1 MSLNRSKALKGAAST
16 WLAQNSYEHATWPEL
31 KNLFLARFGSAET
44 PAAAVFKILN
54 SSPNDGENISSY
66 ASRILSILMNRWK
79 NLTTEQIATTVA
91 LAHVSRIDAQIQR
104 LTFTTEI
111 SSRTKLQQELMPFV
125 YKKRPLPVSERNY
138 SSTEAKKP
146 KFYRSCYNC
155 GKTGHL
161 ANECRR
167 VVLKENS
174 SVTNQDPNQANA
186 SMQRREP
193 SQRTIICYRCGQ
205 PGHIA
210 PSCPTK
216 SGKTFEH
223 PDPTERR
230 VDICTVSPASG
241 DLYNLDKD
249 IAKTYEMRQGVLH
262 RKVERNNRSFW
273 LPMVPRAFQLS
284 KCHSGK
290 IQAELHTIP
299 KVACPWHT
307 IHIDATGKLTGKN
320 DLKESWQDA
329 LPEVQ
334 IALNCSFCRVTKS
347 SPLELLIGKTARPL
361 NLMIPN
367 GDRNDSVD
375 LPLVR
380 EQAAQSILTHA
391 NTDKVKFN
399 KTKAKIKRFKV
410 GDYVLLENHER
421 NKTKLDPKFKG
432 PYLIAQLLCGDRYLL
447 KALDSKRT
455 YKYAHDRLRA
465 LPECYVPLE
474 LDPNLI
480 GCAADGT
487 STRTCLVHQGHSHHQ
502 ITKDGV
508 RANHNRC
515 NHPVAPLELNKL
527 PNSPQQPQQP
537 FKPRPMSGV
546 SHFIPRNLPPTG
558 HDWRKFGNPPPSNYF
573 KTHHMNA
580 EERANLI
587 NLCASY
593 ADVFYLE
600 GEPLTFTNKIK
611 TTDEI
616 PVHTKSYRYPHVHRQ
631 EVRDQIKKML
641 EQNIIRPSES
651 AWSSPIWIV
660 PKKADAS
667 NKIKW
672 RLVVDFRKANEKT
685 VDDKYPIPN
694 ITDVLDKLGKCQHFT
709 TLDLASGFYQV
720 EMDPADVEKTAFNV
734 ENGHYEFLR
743 MPMGLK
749 NSPSTFQR
757 VMDNVLKDLQNQVFL
772 VYLDDIIVFSTSLQE
787 HVINLEKVFKKLRES
802 NFKIQMDKSEFL
814 KLETEF
820 LGHII
825 IGRDGVKPNPNKIQA
840 IQNYPL
846 PKTTIEIKRFLGLL
860 GYYRKFIPNFARV
873 TKPLTNCLKKGNK
886 ITLDQNYKNC
896 FEHCKTLLTNDPILQ
911 YPDFSKDFILTTDA
925 SNVAIGA
932 VLSQGN
938 IGTDKPIA
946 YASRTLNDSETNYST
961 IEKELLA
968 IVWATKYFRPYL
980 FGRKFKIITD
990 HRPLQWV
997 MNLKEPNSR
1006 LTRWR
1011 LKLSEYD
1018 FSVTYKQGK
1027 YNTNADA
1034 LSRIE
1039 LNNEELS
1046 SIIVNPSTSDDSRTL
1061 TAPDVDENSSTAT
1074 AHTSAENP
1082 ILEIP
1087 ISDYPLNKFTKQIVF
1102 NIVGDIKG
1110 RPSVTKP
1117 FDAFTRINL
1126 QVSQSNLEEDVVNAI
1141 KEHVLP
1147 KINTGLRINP
1157 ALAMYQII
1165 PIIQNNFK
1173 NSAMRLFVAKRE
1185 VENELLVLHLFLIPS
1200 LTQEI
1205 KLESLGMDPEFYHSN

>member
-1 MSLNRSKALKGAAST
+1 MLIDTGANQSFISPESVEKYFNHIPLN
-16 WLAQNSYEHATWPEL
+16 YEPFEVTNVHATSTNNYSITLPYFPEFKEQGDMTLFIYKFHNYFDGLIGLDLLSAFDCNIDLNNRIL
-31 KNLFLARFGSAET
+31 KTRSTHIPIHMYDSKNVNLYEEIV
-44 PAAAVFKILN
+44 PAN
-54 SSPNDGENISSY
+54 SSKLVRLPINTQDGDVIVENQCICNCIIPECLTKVVNNRAWVEITNPSSNDIVFSMDRPVE
-66 ASRILSILMNRWK
+66 ASLFNFECTNTEILSD
-79 NLTTEQIATTVA
+79 
-91 LAHVSRIDAQIQR
+91 RI
-104 LTFTTEI
+104 
-111 SSRTKLQQELMPFV
+111 
-125 YKKRPLPVSERNY
+125 KK
-138 SSTEAKKP
+138 
-146 KFYRSCYNC
+146 
-155 GKTGHL
+155 
-161 ANECRR
+161 
-167 VVLKENS
+167 VLS
-174 SVTNQDPNQANA
+174 
-186 SMQRREP
+186 
-193 SQRTIICYRCGQ
+193 
-205 PGHIA
+205 
-210 PSCPTK
+210 
-216 SGKTFEH
+216 
-223 PDPTERR
+223 
-230 VDICTVSPASG
+230 
-241 DLYNLDKD
+241 
-249 IAKTYEMRQGVLH
+249 
-262 RKVERNNRSFW
+262 
-273 LPMVPRAFQLS
+273 
-284 KCHSGK
+284 
-290 IQAELHTIP
+290 
-299 KVACPWHT
+299 
-307 IHIDATGKLTGKN
+307 
-320 DLKESWQDA
+320 
-329 LPEVQ
+329 
-334 IALNCSFCRVTKS
+334 
-347 SPLELLIGKTARPL
+347 
-361 NLMIPN
+361 
-367 GDRNDSVD
+367 
-375 LPLVR
+375 
-380 EQAAQSILTHA
+380 
-391 NTDKVKFN
+391 
-399 KTKAKIKRFKV
+399 
-410 GDYVLLENHER
+410 
-421 NKTKLDPKFKG
+421 
-432 PYLIAQLLCGDRYLL
+432 
-447 KALDSKRT
+447 
-455 YKYAHDRLRA
+455 RLRT
-465 LPECYVPLE
+465 
-474 LDPNLI
+474 D
-480 GCAADGT
+480 
-487 STRTCLVHQGHSHHQ
+487 
-502 ITKDGV
+502 
-508 RANHNRC
+508 
-515 NHPVAPLELNKL
+515 
-527 PNSPQQPQQP
+527 
-537 FKPRPMSGV
+537 
-546 SHFIPRNLPPTG
+546 
-558 HDWRKFGNPPPSNYF
+558 
-573 KTHHMNA
+573 HMNA

-694 ITDVLDKLGKCQHFT
+694 ITDVLDKLGKCQYFT

-757 VMDNVLKDLQNQVFL
+757 VMDNVLKDLQNQVCL

-825 IGRDGVKPNPNKIQA
+825 GRDGVKPNPNKIQA

-846 PKTTIEIKRFLGLL
+846 PKTTTEIKRFLGLL

-1185 VENELLVLHLFLIPS
+1185 VENVREYLQQQDIIHKYHNGKTNHRGINECYLSLSHRYFWPKMKEHISKFINECIICGQAKYDRNPIRQQFQVLTPASRPF
-1200 LTQEI
+1200 E
-1205 KLESLGMDPEFYHSN
+1205 